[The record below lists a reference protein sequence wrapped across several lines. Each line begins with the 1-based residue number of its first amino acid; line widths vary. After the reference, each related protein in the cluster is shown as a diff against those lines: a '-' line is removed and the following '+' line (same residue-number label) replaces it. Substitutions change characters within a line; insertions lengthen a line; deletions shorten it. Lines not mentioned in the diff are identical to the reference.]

1 MRENLKVRNLKIL
14 SRFHEL
20 HISTKK
26 QVKEIRIEIA
36 ETMGL
41 SIPVVK
47 NVIDR
52 FYNEFLSSFD
62 TRNLNLGDLTSLRE
76 QFKYE
81 DLTEMQIEYI
91 VNKLFGNSD
100 TQAAKKAGYKS
111 KSAVTAL
118 RNNFT
123 VQETIDKARQK
134 VLKTTDFTFAHN
146 FNTLGEIAIKAKES
160 VKERSIKEEQG
171 GKDGASI
178 SKTITEKYYLGVAV
192 NAIAGMNKM
201 IGYNY
206 EDALKVEKLK
216 IDMEKVKVEKHKAG
230 LGDKQ
235 NMKKLEDFD
244 TF

>member
-1 MRENLKVRNLKIL
+1 M
-14 SRFHEL
+14 
-20 HISTKK
+20 
-26 QVKEIRIEIA
+26 
-36 ETMGL
+36 
-41 SIPVVK
+41 
-47 NVIDR
+47 
-52 FYNEFLSSFD
+52 
-62 TRNLNLGDLTSLRE
+62 
-76 QFKYE
+76 
-81 DLTEMQIEYI
+81 
-91 VNKLFGNSD
+91 
-100 TQAAKKAGYKS
+100 
-111 KSAVTAL
+111 TAL
-118 RNNFT
+118 RNNFI

-146 FNTLGEIAIKAKES
+146 FITLGEIAIKAKES

-171 GKDGASI
+171 GKNGASI

-235 NMKKLEDFD
+235 DMKKLEDFD